1 MLQTSIIS
9 VRCTCD
15 DSNLLFCKSE
25 ISCNFF
31 CVANF
36 FYGIK
41 ACNDFAM
48 YFGGDMI
55 TMRAAEHSTKLMKS
69 KIMLTRITL
78 CQCASNSTSKSGYF
92 DTFDKRHDVAK
103 DCQK

>member
-1 MLQTSIIS
+1 MQ
-9 VRCTCD
+9 
-15 DSNLLFCKSE
+15 
-25 ISCNFF
+25 FF

-78 CQCASNSTSKSGYF
+78 CQCASNSTSKPGYF

>member
-1 MLQTSIIS
+1 
-9 VRCTCD
+9 
-15 DSNLLFCKSE
+15 
-25 ISCNFF
+25 
-31 CVANF
+31 
-36 FYGIK
+36 
-41 ACNDFAM
+41 
-48 YFGGDMI
+48 MI

-78 CQCASNSTSKSGYF
+78 CQCASNSTSKPGYF